1 MFKVLKENLMLNKI
15 KEYIKNNKNKKYLKD
30 ITIKERYPK

>member
-1 MFKVLKENLMLNKI
+1 MLNKI

-30 ITIKERYPK
+30 ITIKEEYLK